1 MDKKTFYELVDIET
15 PDDFKFYDN
24 IENLIESDEE
34 WDIDIL
40 SPLLS
45 ELPSNLIAELIDE
58 YFNNLLDRLPDD
70 ETDLYTLIYNV
81 SRTMKGIL
89 NSDITA
95 SDCDSEYSSDY
106 DNENANG
113 EKDIFNDT
121 KRRLAY
127 ELKKFSDWFSK
138 ENLVDVKNLEN
149 GIEFKTPLRDVLG
162 MITLEKLGMGSYS
175 YDFAGCNADELDEY
189 ILNFSDFANSEQAE
203 NAEEYDER

>member
-89 NSDITA
+89 NSDCTD
-95 SDCDSEYSSDY
+95 SDCDSHYG
-106 DNENANG
+106 NENANG

-149 GIEFKTPLRDVLG
+149 GIESMAPLRDVLG

-175 YDFAGCNADELDEY
+175 YNFDGCNGYELDEY
-189 ILNFSDFANSEQAE
+189 ILNFSDLAGSESTETAE
-203 NAEEYDER
+203 GYDER

>member
-1 MDKKTFYELVDIET
+1 MDKKAFYELVDIET

-45 ELPSNLIAELIDE
+45 EIPSNLIAELIDE
-58 YFNNLLDRLPDD
+58 YFNNLLDRLPDE

-89 NSDITA
+89 NSVGT
-95 SDCDSEYSSDY
+95 DSACSLDYS
-106 DNENANG
+106 NENA
-113 EKDIFNDT
+113 EVEEDIYNDA

-127 ELKKFSDWFSK
+127 ELKRFSDWFSK

-149 GIEFKTPLRDVLG
+149 GIESIAPLRDVLG
-162 MITLEKLGMGSYS
+162 MITLEKLGMASYS
-175 YDFAGCNADELDEY
+175 YNFAGCNTYELDEY
-189 ILNFSDFANSEQAE
+189 ILNFSDFESSESTE
-203 NAEEYDER
+203 NAEENDER

>member
-89 NSDITA
+89 NSDCTD
-95 SDCDSEYSSDY
+95 SDCDSDY
-106 DNENANG
+106 GNENANW

-149 GIEFKTPLRDVLG
+149 GIESMAPLRDVLG

-175 YDFAGCNADELDEY
+175 YNFDGCNGYELDEY
-189 ILNFSDFANSEQAE
+189 ILNFSDLAGSESTETAE
-203 NAEEYDER
+203 GYDER

>member
-45 ELPSNLIAELIDE
+45 ELPSNLIDELIDE

-89 NSDITA
+89 NSDCTD
-95 SDCDSEYSSDY
+95 SDCDSDY
-106 DNENANG
+106 GNENANG
-113 EKDIFNDT
+113 EKYIFNDT

-149 GIEFKTPLRDVLG
+149 GIESMAPLRDVLG

-175 YDFAGCNADELDEY
+175 YNFDGCNGYELDEY
-189 ILNFSDFANSEQAE
+189 ILNFSDLAGSESTETAE
-203 NAEEYDER
+203 GYDER

>member
-89 NSDITA
+89 NSDCTD
-95 SDCDSEYSSDY
+95 SDCDSDY
-106 DNENANG
+106 GNENANG

-149 GIEFKTPLRDVLG
+149 GIESMAPLRDVLG

-175 YDFAGCNADELDEY
+175 YDFAGCNAYELDEY
-189 ILNFSDFANSEQAE
+189 ILKFSDLAGSESTE
-203 NAEEYDER
+203 NAE